1 MYGYRLTARI
11 RAEVDQG
18 LYMYGYRLTARIR
31 LRLIEGYT
39 CMGID

>member
-1 MYGYRLTARI
+1 MFESTRVLKLI
-11 RAEVDQG
+11 QM
-18 LYMYGYRLTARIR
+18 LPSSLFGYRLTARIR